1 MRSAIKYLTDMKRL
15 PIVLLLVIAGFFLA
29 FKTIN
34 AGGTK
39 TPPGK
44 YEEILRM
51 VGEMLKQGHFSPKN
65 IDDSL
70 SLKIFDGYIK
80 MLDSD
85 KTFFLQRD
93 LDSLKNL
100 YGTKLDDEING
111 APVVFFK
118 EAGKVFKAR
127 VNESAAN
134 AASYLKKPFNYKID
148 EEVELDSK
156 NFDFTKTVAERNER
170 WRKKVKLMSLE
181 QYADL
186 LTVRERNKGVDSFVV
201 KADSTL
207 EREARQKANKT
218 LDRIFERYNHKFSD
232 DDMFSLYV
240 NSITALMDTHTE
252 FMPPED
258 KRYFD
263 EEMSGTFYGIGA
275 LLQYDEGSIKIA
287 SVVAGGPAAKSGQ
300 IEAGDYIA
308 KVTEAGSAETVELI
322 GYLVSDAVKVI
333 RGKEGSSVTLTLKK
347 TDGRLKD
354 VTLKRE
360 KIDNDIETFA
370 RSVVVNEGGL
380 KIGYIYLPSFY
391 ADFDNANGRR
401 SYLDVAREVE
411 KLKKQNIDG
420 IVMDLRN
427 NGGGSL
433 YDVVQMAGLFI
444 GEGPVVQVK
453 DRVNKPNVLSD
464 KDKTVLY
471 NGPLAVMVNEFSASA
486 SEIFA
491 AAIQDYGRG
500 VVIGSTSTYGKG
512 TVQRNIGI
520 DKNGFSN
527 TNAELGT
534 IKLTLQKFY
543 RINGGSTQLNGVSS
557 DIVLPDQYEF
567 LKVREKDAENALE
580 WDEIAKSPY
589 RTWDAGY
596 NLDDVKNLSKL
607 RLEND
612 TVFSKIHDYSKW
624 LYENNNKTVSLKLD
638 DYKKSQKE
646 ITDVVAKTRNLLKL
660 KEELN
665 VASLDSEKDK
675 YAGDKAKADR
685 YNQWLTALRQDIY
698 LNQAIK
704 VINDVVNLQNI
715 AKGKGTAKPEDA
727 PKKAF

>member
-1 MRSAIKYLTDMKRL
+1 MKRL
-15 PIVLLLVIAGFFLA
+15 PIVILLVIAGCFLA

-34 AGGTK
+34 AGGPK

-70 SLKIFDGYIK
+70 SLKIFDGYVK
-80 MLDSD
+80 MLDPD

-93 LDSLKNL
+93 LDSLKKI

-118 EAGKVFKAR
+118 EAGKVFKSR
-127 VNESAAN
+127 VSESSAVAV
-134 AASYLKKPFNYKID
+134 SFLKKPFNYKVD

-156 NFDFTKTVAERNER
+156 NYDFTNTAADRNER
-170 WRKKVKLMSLE
+170 WRKKVKLMALE
-181 QYADL
+181 QYSDL
-186 LTVRERNKGVDSFVV
+186 LTVRDRNKGTDSFVV

-218 LDRIFERYNHKFSD
+218 LDRIFERYSHKFTD
-232 DDMFSLYV
+232 DDLFSLYV

-300 IEAGDYIA
+300 IEAGDYIV
-308 KVTEAGSAETVELI
+308 KVTEAGSHETVELV

-333 RGKEGSSVTLTLKK
+333 RGKEGSAVTLTIKK

-391 ADFDNANGRR
+391 ANFDDANGRR
-401 SYLDVAREVE
+401 CYLDVARELQ
-411 KLKKQNIDG
+411 KLKEQNIDG
-420 IVMDLRN
+420 VVMDLRN

-453 DRVNKPNVLSD
+453 DRINKPNVLSD
-464 KDKTVLY
+464 KDKSVLY

-543 RINGGSTQLNGVSS
+543 RINGGSTQLNGVNS

-567 LKVREKDAENALE
+567 LKVREKDADNALE
-580 WDEIAKSPY
+580 WDEIPKSPY
-589 RTWDAGY
+589 KTWDAGY
-596 NLDDVKNLSKL
+596 NLTDVKSLSNA
-607 RLEND
+607 RLQND
-612 TVFSKIHDYSKW
+612 TVFSKIHDYAKW

-638 DYKKSQKE
+638 TYKKTQKE
-646 ITDVVAKTRNLLKL
+646 ISDVVAKTRNLLKL

-665 VASLDSEKDK
+665 VASLDNEKDK
-675 YAGDKAKADR
+675 YTEDKAKLER
-685 YNQWLTALRQDIY
+685 YNLWLTALRQDIY
-698 LNQAIK
+698 LNQAVK

-715 AKGKGTAKPEDA
+715 AKGKGQAKPEEA

>member
-1 MRSAIKYLTDMKRL
+1 MKRL
-15 PIVLLLVIAGFFLA
+15 PIVILLVVAGFFLA

-34 AGGTK
+34 AGGAK

-70 SLKIFDGYIK
+70 SLKIFDGYVK
-80 MLDSD
+80 MLDPD

-93 LDSLKNL
+93 LDSLKKI

-118 EAGKVFKAR
+118 EAGKVFKSR
-127 VNESAAN
+127 VAESSAIAV
-134 AASYLKKPFNYKID
+134 SFLKKPFNYKVD

-156 NFDFTKTVAERNER
+156 NYDFTNTAADRNER
-170 WRKKVKLMSLE
+170 WRKKVKLMALE
-181 QYADL
+181 QYSDL
-186 LTVRERNKGVDSFVV
+186 LTVRDRNKGTDSFVV

-218 LDRIFERYNHKFSD
+218 LDRIFERYSHKFTD
-232 DDMFSLYV
+232 DDLFSLYV

-300 IEAGDYIA
+300 IEAGDYIV
-308 KVTEAGSAETVELI
+308 KVTEAGSHETVELV

-333 RGKEGSSVTLTLKK
+333 RGKEGSSVTLTIKK

-354 VTLKRE
+354 VTIKRE

-391 ADFDNANGRR
+391 ANFDDANGRR
-401 SYLDVAREVE
+401 CYLDVARELQ
-411 KLKKQNIDG
+411 KLKEQNIDG
-420 IVMDLRN
+420 VVMDLRN

-453 DRVNKPNVLSD
+453 DRINKPNVLSD
-464 KDKTVLY
+464 KDKSVLY
-471 NGPLAVMVNEFSASA
+471 TGPLAVMVNEFSASA

-543 RINGGSTQLNGVSS
+543 RINGGSTQLNGVNS

-589 RTWDAGY
+589 KTWDAGY
-596 NLDDVKNLSKL
+596 NLNDVKNLSNA
-607 RLEND
+607 RLQND
-612 TVFSKIHDYSKW
+612 TVFSKIHDYAKW

-638 DYKKSQKE
+638 TYKKTQKE
-646 ITDVVAKTRNLLKL
+646 ISDVVAKTRNLLKL

-665 VASLDSEKDK
+665 VASLDNEKDK
-675 YAGDKAKADR
+675 YAEDKAKLER

-698 LNQAIK
+698 LNQAVK

-715 AKGKGTAKPEDA
+715 AKGKGQAKPEEA